1 MENISKS
8 LNLLLARLSARHLAG
23 TRRWRWVR
31 WLLLTEASLLLLM
44 IGSAGLVIAWF
55 MINDATPSPASL
67 DAPARQPAANL
78 PPCIVHSAETALVSD
93 RTCISVN

>member
-8 LNLLLARLSARHLAG
+8 LNLSLARLSARHPPR

-31 WLLLTEASLLLLM
+31 WLLLAEASLLILM
-44 IGSAGLVIAWF
+44 IGSAGLVIAGF
-55 MINDATPSPASL
+55 MINDAPPSPTSL
-67 DAPARQPAANL
+67 DAPARQSAANL
-78 PPCIVHSAETALVSD
+78 PPCIVHSAETVPVGD